1 LISFAFS
8 CCIVRHNLMHPCAK
22 ICKKDKNP
30 SVQSLDCVKKL
41 LSNSLSCCR
50 SERYTSLL
58 FPICHIRP
66 YPSAVLSIA
75 QHFAT
80 SFNAMPGHV
89 SVPNGGT
96 SSGSTAAEKAMS
108 NSSGPHT
115 LPGGSSKV
123 KMGQSA
129 SASQELSS
137 FVFEHV

>member
-1 LISFAFS
+1 
-8 CCIVRHNLMHPCAK
+8 
-22 ICKKDKNP
+22 
-30 SVQSLDCVKKL
+30 
-41 LSNSLSCCR
+41 
-50 SERYTSLL
+50 
-58 FPICHIRP
+58 
-66 YPSAVLSIA
+66 
-75 QHFAT
+75 
-80 SFNAMPGHV
+80 MPGHV